1 MRFEARTFWLPKDA
15 DETAQYQDAFAL
27 DAETG
32 RAAIADGVSSAI
44 FSGPWARLLTLGMVA
59 EPPALEDTAAFQAW
73 LADKRTAWLNA
84 IDTSKLTWYQR
95 PKMVD
100 GAMTTLLWLEL
111 LPEETGSNGLA
122 TRYRL
127 RSFAIGDSCLFH
139 LRGAELLYWFP
150 LESAGQFGLNPSV
163 VGSVDRQL
171 DHLLAFQARE
181 HDCSPGDL
189 LVLATDAVALWAA
202 ERQESG
208 EAVDWSRY
216 WDYSD
221 DAWRDEIFAL
231 RDAKQMR
238 FDDSTL
244 VLLRVIEECPAP
256 VVDYDELLG
265 PALLAA
271 ENEPNGSQA
280 DTPPGELPSD
290 EVQSDEQQSGEPGT
304 AEAGLAIAAA
314 GEMKDTIASL
324 TELVEQ
330 DQALCFDAPVAES
343 VDNIFDVAAD
353 ADEPAPPLE
362 EDPVANEADDDD
374 RACSSST

>member
-44 FSGPWARLLTLGMVA
+44 FSGPWARLLTLGVVA
-59 EPPALEDTAAFQAW
+59 EPPPLEDTAAFQAW
-73 LADKRTAWLNA
+73 LAEKRAAWVNG
-84 IDTSKLTWYQR
+84 IDTSTLTWYQR

-111 LPEETGSNGLA
+111 LPTETNAEGLA

-139 LRGAELLYWFP
+139 LRGGELLYWFP
-150 LESAGQFGLNPSV
+150 LENSAGFGLNPAV

-171 DHLLAFQARE
+171 DHQLEFTARE
-181 HDCSPGDL
+181 HDCLPGDL
-189 LVLATDAVALWAA
+189 LVLATDAVALWAV

-216 WDYSD
+216 CEYSD
-221 DAWRDEIFAL
+221 DDWRGEIFSL

-244 VLLRVIEECPAP
+244 ILLRVVEERPAP
-256 VVDYDELLG
+256 AVDYDELLG
-265 PALLAA
+265 PKLVSDTEEAPPIEQEQPAVG
-271 ENEPNGSQA
+271 ENELTDQH
-280 DTPPGELPSD
+280 ED
-290 EVQSDEQQSGEPGT
+290 ESAAPVASL
-304 AEAGLAIAAA
+304 AEAIEA
-314 GEMKDTIASL
+314 D
-324 TELVEQ
+324 
-330 DQALCFDAPVAES
+330 DALRFDAAVAES
-343 VDNIFDVAAD
+343 VEIWEAAAS
-353 ADEPAPPLE
+353 ADEPPTPAAE
-362 EDPVANEADDDD
+362 EAANDEAEKEKDDND
-374 RACSSST
+374 ATSTSTSSPG

>member
-1 MRFEARTFWLPKDA
+1 MRFESRTFWLPKDA

-27 DAETG
+27 DAESG

-44 FSGPWARLLTLGMVA
+44 FSGPWARLLTLGVVA
-59 EPPALEDTAAFQAW
+59 EPPKLDDTAAFQAW
-73 LADKRTAWLNA
+73 LAEKRAAWVNA

-111 LPEETGSNGLA
+111 SPAETNAEGLA
-122 TRYRL
+122 TRYQL

-139 LRGAELLYWFP
+139 LRGGELLYWFP
-150 LESAGQFGLNPSV
+150 LQNAGEFGLNPAV

-171 DHLLAFQARE
+171 DHLLGFNFRD

-189 LVLATDAVALWAA
+189 LVLATDAVALWAV

-216 WDYSD
+216 WDLSD
-221 DAWRDEIFAL
+221 EDWRGEIFAL

-244 VLLRVIEECPAP
+244 VLLRVMEERPAP
-256 VVDYDELLG
+256 TVDYDELLG
-265 PALLAA
+265 PALVAADEAGEVAAA
-271 ENEPNGSQA
+271 EM
-280 DTPPGELPSD
+280 LPED
-290 EVQSDEQQSGEPGT
+290 AAAHL
-304 AEAGLAIAAA
+304 AEAGPSAKTEEETEV
-314 GEMKDTIASL
+314 GIASL
-324 TELVEQ
+324 TE
-330 DQALCFDAPVAES
+330 AIES
-343 VDNIFDVAAD
+343 D
-353 ADEPAPPLE
+353 
-362 EDPVANEADDDD
+362 EADDDD
-374 RACSSST
+374 RNCSSST